1 MSRNSAFLNDTITD
15 YIRGV
20 TLREPEPAR
29 RLREETAAMEQAN
42 MQISPEQGQFMH
54 LLAALINARRCIEV
68 GVFTGYSSLLTA
80 MALPDDGQLVACD
93 VSEQWTAIARR
104 YWSEAGVAG
113 RIDLRLAP
121 ALDTLQS
128 LLDEGR
134 QGHFDMAFI
143 DADKENYDGY
153 YEACLELL
161 RPRGLIVL
169 DNMLWSGR
177 VADAQEHD
185 ADTEALRA
193 LNEKLHDDRRVA
205 ISLLPLAD
213 GVTLAM
219 KR

>member
-1 MSRNSAFLNDTITD
+1 MSRNSAFLNDTIAD
-15 YIRGV
+15 YIRDV
-20 TLREPEPAR
+20 TLREPELAR

-54 LLAALINARRCIEV
+54 LLAGLTNARRCIEV

-80 MALPDDGQLVACD
+80 MALPEDGQLVACD
-93 VSEQWTAIARR
+93 VSEEWTAIARR
-104 YWSEAGVAG
+104 YWAEAGVDA
-113 RIDLRLAP
+113 RIDLRQAP
-121 ALDTLQS
+121 ALDTHNS
-128 LLDEGR
+128 LIAEGW

-143 DADKENYDGY
+143 DADKEHYDGY

-177 VADAQEHD
+177 VANEQERD
-185 ADTEALRA
+185 ADTRALRA
-193 LNEKLHDDRRVA
+193 LNEKLHGDRRVE
-205 ISLLPLAD
+205 ITLLPLAD
-213 GVTLAM
+213 GISLAM

>member
-1 MSRNSAFLNDTITD
+1 MSRESAFLPPTIAD
-15 YIRGV
+15 YIRDT
-20 TLREPEPAR
+20 TLREPELAR

-54 LLAALINARRCIEV
+54 LLAGLINARRCIEV

-104 YWSEAGVAG
+104 YWQSAGVAE

-121 ALDTLQS
+121 ALDTLNR
-128 LLDEGR
+128 LVDEGR
-134 QGHFDMAFI
+134 QGSFDMAFI

-153 YEACLELL
+153 YEASLELL

-185 ADTEALRA
+185 VDTEALRA
-193 LNEKLHDDRRVA
+193 LNEKLHDDRRVE
-205 ISLLPLAD
+205 ISLLPVAD
-213 GVTLAM
+213 GISLAM